1 MRRTK
6 AQEAEGI
13 LLFINSVWVSTF
25 LDEEKNN
32 RYIITIDSDIEEE
45 DKAKVLTALKLL
57 KEDEALV
64 ELEWFDLAIE
74 PREWLEF

>member
-1 MRRTK
+1 MRRTT